1 MNLLSYMF
9 LAMTVV
15 ITAMFI
21 FVEMKESSLFSLFFK
36 ALASFSFILLYSIVI
51 SEKTVQAASPY
62 YIGENF
68 ISFMG
73 TGSLIFIGL
82 VAGLIGDLLLGLRP
96 LLPQEDNNA
105 IITSGIV
112 SFSVGHIFYY
122 FALLSMD
129 RFSVYP
135 LIIGIAG
142 AVIIYFGAKFLDIK
156 LDKLKVPSL
165 IYSFII
171 FVVFGQALFNAIHL
185 GFTLPSLLFFVGTI
199 LFIVSDLILSQIYFR
214 EGTKRVMVIYNL
226 ATYYAAQILIG
237 FSILYLTI

>member
-1 MNLLSYMF
+1 
-9 LAMTVV
+9 
-15 ITAMFI
+15 
-21 FVEMKESSLFSLFFK
+21 
-36 ALASFSFILLYSIVI
+36 
-51 SEKTVQAASPY
+51 
-62 YIGENF
+62 
-68 ISFMG
+68 
-73 TGSLIFIGL
+73 
-82 VAGLIGDLLLGLRP
+82 
-96 LLPQEDNNA
+96 
-105 IITSGIV
+105 
-112 SFSVGHIFYY
+112 
-122 FALLSMD
+122 MD

-185 GFTLPSLLFFVGTI
+185 GFTLTSLLFFVGTI